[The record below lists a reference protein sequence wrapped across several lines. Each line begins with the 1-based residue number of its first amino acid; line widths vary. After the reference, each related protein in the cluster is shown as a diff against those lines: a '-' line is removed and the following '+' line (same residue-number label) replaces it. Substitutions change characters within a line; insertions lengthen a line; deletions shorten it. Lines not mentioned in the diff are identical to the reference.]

1 MNNKD
6 KNITLNLDIAK
17 AIFYSGS
24 IKYYCTFN
32 LKGEFISYSD
42 VSKASDDRIFEEHK
56 IIWIYSTQTKNNK
69 WECKRFYRIPED
81 YELISIS
88 KYDKVY
94 LYSNDYIY
102 EWNINAEKSFETKN
116 IRLFSNEK
124 FIFLKINDKIIVYSI
139 ELRIPITTLDIND
152 GNHF

>member
-6 KNITLNLDIAK
+6 EKKIALNLDVK
-17 AIFYSGS
+17 YN
-24 IKYYCTFN
+24 YYCTFN
-32 LKGEFISYSD
+32 LKGEFILYSYFCFHGYLGSHD
-42 VSKASDDRIFEEHK
+42 

-88 KYDKVY
+88 KYD
-94 LYSNDYIY
+94 N
-102 EWNINAEKSFETKN
+102 FETEN
-116 IRLFSNEK
+116 IGIFSNEK

-139 ELRIPITTLDIND
+139 ELRIPIASLDIVN
-152 GNHF
+152 GNILKNFIYI